1 MMDWAWG
8 IPLVLFVLACPLMM
22 VGMMAFGWLFMRG
35 RSGSHSG
42 HGMLCHMG
50 HGADRSADLRPGNG
64 HEGHEHA
71 ETRRGAKPSE
81 SADLVAELKAQRDRL
96 DQLIARAEE
105 KAAD

>member
-1 MMDWAWG
+1 MDWAWG
-8 IPLVLFVLACPLMM
+8 IPLVLLVLACPLMM

-42 HGMLCHMG
+42 HGMMMCHMG
-50 HGADRSADLRPGNG
+50 HGGGDG
-64 HEGHEHA
+64 HEGHEH
-71 ETRRGAKPSE
+71 GATPSE

>member
-1 MMDWAWG
+1 MDWAWG

-42 HGMLCHMG
+42 HGMMMVP
-50 HGADRSADLRPGNG
+50 RWTWWWNG
-64 HEGHEHA
+64 HESHEQ
-71 ETRRGAKPSE
+71 AKAAE
-81 SADLVAELKAQRDRL
+81 SADLVAELKAQRERL

-105 KAAD
+105 KAAQ

>member
-1 MMDWAWG
+1 MDWAWG
-8 IPLVLFVLACPLMM
+8 IPLVLLVLVCPLMM

-42 HGMLCHMG
+42 HGMMCHMG
-50 HGADRSADLRPGNG
+50 HGDANG

-71 ETRRGAKPSE
+71 ETRRGATPSE
-81 SADLVAELKAQRDRL
+81 SADLVGELKAQRDRL

-105 KAAD
+105 KAAQ